1 MTFQFL
7 RNRFALAGCIALA
20 SIVAAAATFAQDGF
34 NQNDIPQ
41 RIENHLSAGEFPL
54 AISLANTL
62 PEQSADH
69 WLAQISKSQLRSGSR
84 PAAYDSAGLIQSDL
98 ARGNLLSSF
107 SKNQSGGPLAGQSG
121 GITANDFEPLIE
133 LITNTIAND
142 SWIDTG
148 QGLGTIQAYPAGVF
162 VDSAGT
168 LRKLKIDPRE
178 TSLRISSD
186 LFADSGNRQPQMST
200 ELRKVSLTRLE
211 REAQLLA
218 AQGLPINQAMQN
230 LAGITEIRYL
240 MANPDTGDIVIAGP
254 AGPWKKDE
262 RNRSVNKKSG
272 QPVLQLDD
280 LVVCLRNAWGNNGK
294 FGCAIT
300 PRQQNL
306 AATQEFL
313 ATSKL
318 KGTSWSKKIR
328 ELLGQQD
335 ISVFGIDERTH
346 TARVLVEADYRMK
359 LIGMGLEPS
368 IPGVPSFLERIRLNE
383 DGSLPPMDV
392 VRWWFTLNYDDVFSD
407 ESGLIFTFTGNG
419 VKVLSENELLGEQGQ
434 RIHTGQSHGPAKN
447 FARDFT
453 KHFSSLAEEYPIY
466 RELKN
471 VFDMALVASLI
482 RHQKLAQKTNW
493 HLTYFGPERGD
504 SLTFQPKL
512 DAVADQVDS
521 VMNQHVLKTRKK
533 SSTLKHTI
541 VGVSGGI
548 SYDAHEAMAAEKIKL
563 AGHELNDANKLE
575 PVDGENHWW
584 WD

>member
-1 MTFQFL
+1 MAFQFW
-7 RNRFALAGCIALA
+7 RNRFALTGCLALV
-20 SIVAAAATFAQDGF
+20 SVVTAAAVFAQDDSSRDDT
-34 NQNDIPQ
+34 QQ
-41 RIENHLSAGEFPL
+41 RIQDHLSAGEFPL

-62 PEQSADH
+62 PELPGDH
-69 WLAQISKSQLRSGSR
+69 WLAQISQSQLQSGSR
-84 PAAYDSAGLIQSDL
+84 SAAFDSAGLIQSDQ
-98 ARGNLLSSF
+98 ARAKLLSSLA
-107 SKNQSGGPLAGQSG
+107 NDSGKPLAGQAG
-121 GITANDFEPLIE
+121 GITAADFEPLID

-168 LRKLKIDPRE
+168 LRKLKVDPQK
-178 TSLRISSD
+178 TSRRVSSD
-186 LFADSGNRQPQMST
+186 LFADSGNRQPQMSA

-218 AQGLPINQAMQN
+218 AQGLPIDETMQN
-230 LAGITEIRYL
+230 LAGITEVQFL
-240 MANPDTGDIVIAGP
+240 MANPETGDVVIAGP

-262 RNRSVNKKSG
+262 RNRSVNAQSG
-272 QPVLQLDD
+272 TPVLQLDD
-280 LVVCLRNAWGNNGK
+280 LVVCLRNAWENNGK

-300 PRQQNL
+300 PRQKNL

-335 ISVFGIDERTH
+335 IHVFGIDDRTH

-368 IPGVPSFLERIRLNE
+368 VPGVPSFLERIQLNP
-383 DGSLPPMDV
+383 DGSLPPLDV
-392 VRWWFTLNYDDVFSD
+392 VRWWFTLNYDDVFAD
-407 ESGLIFTFTGNG
+407 ETGLVFTFTGTG
-419 VKVLSENELLGEQGQ
+419 VKVLSENELLGENGQ
-434 RIHTGQSHGPAKN
+434 RIHTGQSHGPAKA

-453 KHFSSLAEEYPIY
+453 KKFASLAAQYPIY

-471 VFDMALVASLI
+471 VFDMALIASLI
-482 RHQKLAQKTNW
+482 RHQDLAQQTNW
-493 HLTYFGPERGD
+493 HLTFFGPERAGN
-504 SLTFQPKL
+504 LAYHPRL
-512 DAVADQVDS
+512 DAVATQVDS
-521 VMNQHVLKTRKK
+521 VVNQQVLKIRKQ

-541 VGVSGGI
+541 LGVSGGI
-548 SYDAHEAMAAEKIKL
+548 RYDAHEAMGTDKIKL
-563 AGHELNDANKLE
+563 ANHQLDDAEKLH

>member
-1 MTFQFL
+1 MTFQFW
-7 RNRFALAGCIALA
+7 RNRFAFTGCLALVSVVIAGV
-20 SIVAAAATFAQDGF
+20 IFAQDDSSRDDT
-34 NQNDIPQ
+34 QQ
-41 RIENHLSAGEFPL
+41 RIQDHLSAGEFPL

-62 PEQSADH
+62 PEQPGDH
-69 WLAQISKSQLRSGSR
+69 WLAQISQSQLQSGSR
-84 PAAYDSAGLIQSDL
+84 SAAFDSAGLIQSDQ
-98 ARGNLLSSF
+98 ARAKLLSSLA
-107 SKNQSGGPLAGQSG
+107 NNSGRPLAGQAG
-121 GITANDFEPLIE
+121 GITAADFDPLID

-168 LRKLKIDPRE
+168 LRKMKVDPQK
-178 TSLRISSD
+178 TSRRISSD
-186 LFADSGNRQPQMST
+186 LFTDSGNRQPQMSA

-218 AQGLPINQAMQN
+218 AQGLPLDETMQN
-230 LAGITEIRYL
+230 LAGITEVQFL
-240 MANPDTGDIVIAGP
+240 MADPETGDVVIAGP

-262 RNRSVNKKSG
+262 RNRSVNAQAG
-272 QPVLQLDD
+272 TPVLQLDD
-280 LVVCLRNAWGNNGK
+280 LVVCLRNAWENNGK

-300 PRQQNL
+300 PRQKNL

-318 KGTSWSKKIR
+318 KGTSWSRKIR

-335 ISVFGIDERTH
+335 IHVFGIDDRTH

-368 IPGVPSFLERIRLNE
+368 VPGVPSFLERIQLTP
-383 DGSLPPMDV
+383 DGSVPPLDV
-392 VRWWFTLNYDDVFSD
+392 VRWWFTLNYDDVFAD
-407 ESGLIFTFTGNG
+407 ESGLIFTFTGSG
-419 VKVLSENELLGEQGQ
+419 VKVLSENELLDEHGQ
-434 RIHTGQSHGPAKN
+434 RIHTGQSHGPAKE

-453 KHFSSLAEEYPIY
+453 KQFASLSTEYPIY

-482 RHQKLAQKTNW
+482 RHQQLAQKTNW
-493 HLTYFGPERGD
+493 HLTYFGPERAD
-504 SLTFQPKL
+504 SLTYHPKL
-512 DAVADQVDS
+512 DAVATQVDS
-521 VMNQHVLKTRKK
+521 VMNQHVLKTRKQ
-533 SSTLKHTI
+533 SSTVKHTI

-548 SYDAHEAMAAEKIKL
+548 SYDAHEAMGAEKIKL
-563 AGHELNDANKLE
+563 ADHQFDEAEKLR